1 MDEVKKHSDLQ
12 DQEEERRKQDAAVRK
27 KKRED
32 EEQDLRNRN
41 ARIRQM
47 IDDSESSAGQKG
59 SSGRIYGD
67 SEVLEAINAELP
79 GDGFLEF
86 CKTLKTKSGT
96 SMYDIIMDIIQKF
109 REHEIANW
117 QRLQHLQEIADAA
130 DKEKNSPAV
139 KDSNGRPLPNAVDC
153 SMTSGEN
160 NEFSM

>member
-1 MDEVKKHSDLQ
+1 MDEAKKHSDLQ

-47 IDDSESSAGQKG
+47 IDDSETAAGQRG

-86 CKTLKTKSGT
+86 CRTLKTKSGT
-96 SMYDIIMDIIQKF
+96 SMYDILMDIIKKY
-109 REHEIANW
+109 REHEIANG

-130 DKEKNSPAV
+130 DKEKNSRAV
-139 KDSNGRPLPNAVDC
+139 KDSKGRPLPNAVNSSVMSVKD
-153 SMTSGEN
+153 
-160 NEFSM
+160 NEFSI